1 MPENLRIFGG
11 NFDTVN
17 ALRVTAQAGGQLLYT
32 TGDASSALMLQI
44 KTVTPSVNAQQVSPD
59 EGYYGLSRVNVDAI
73 PSSYIVPTGTL
84 SITRNGTFNVGQY
97 ASANVNVPM
106 VHNNQAKSISPTT
119 SQQVITAD
127 SGYDGLSSVTIN
139 AISLQ
144 NKTVSTQNTT
154 QTVTADSGYNGLGTV
169 TINPPS
175 LQNKTVTPGLLNST
189 VTADTGYNGLGTVTI
204 TPNLQIKNA
213 TPTKSSQNITPDS
226 GYGGLSGV
234 IVQPIPENYIDTTDA
249 TATES
254 DILYGETAYVNNEK
268 ITGTLTMS
276 RLYEGAEVPSDNMGN
291 IGDMYIQVG

>member
-32 TGDASSALMLQI
+32 TGDASSALVLQT

-106 VHNNQAKSISPTT
+106 VHNNQAKTVSPTS
-119 SQQVITAD
+119 SQQIITAD
-127 SGYDGLSSVTIN
+127 SGYDGLSSVTVN
-139 AISLQ
+139 AVSLQ

-169 TINPPS
+169 TINPPN

-189 VTADTGYNGLGTVTI
+189 VTADAGYNGLGTVTI
-204 TPNLQIKNA
+204 TPNLQVKSA
-213 TPTKSSQNITPDS
+213 TPTKSTQNITPDS

-234 IVQPIPENYIDTTDA
+234 TVQPIPNNYIDTTDA
-249 TATES
+249 TATVD
-254 DILYGETAYVNNEK
+254 DILYGETAYVNSQK
-268 ITGTLTMS
+268 ITGAFTPYS
-276 RLYEGAEVPSDNMGN
+276 VYEGVGAPSNNMGN
-291 IGDMYIQVG
+291 IGDIYFDLG

>member
-1 MPENLRIFGG
+1 MAEDLRIFGG

-32 TGDASSALMLQI
+32 TGDASSTLMLQT
-44 KTVTPSVNAQQVSPD
+44 KTVTPSTNAQQISPD

-106 VHNNQAKSISPTT
+106 VHNNQAKSVSPTT

-127 SGYDGLSSVTIN
+127 SGYDGLSSVTIS

-144 NKTVSTQNTT
+144 NKTVTPSLSNS
-154 QTVTADSGYNGLGTV
+154 TVTADAGYNGLGTV
-169 TINPPS
+169 TI
-175 LQNKTVTPGLLNST
+175 
-189 VTADTGYNGLGTVTI
+189 A
-204 TPNLQIKNA
+204 PNLQIKNV

-226 GYGGLSGV
+226 GYGGLSEV
-234 IVQPIPENYIDTTDA
+234 TINPIPNNYIDTTDA

>member
-1 MPENLRIFGG
+1 MAEDLRIFGG

-32 TGDASSALMLQI
+32 TGDASSALVLQT
-44 KTVTPSVNAQQVSPD
+44 KTVTPSINAQQVSPD

-73 PSSYIVPTGTL
+73 PSSYIIPTGTL

-97 ASANVNVPM
+97 ASATVNVPM
-106 VHNNQAKSISPTT
+106 VHNNQAKSVSPTT

-127 SGYDGLSSVTIN
+127 NGYDGLSSVTVN

-144 NKTVSTQNTT
+144 NKTVSTQNTA

-169 TINPPS
+169 TINPPN

-189 VTADTGYNGLGTVTI
+189 VTADSGYNGLGTVTI

-234 IVQPIPENYIDTTDA
+234 IIQPIPDNYIDTTDA
-249 TATES
+249 TATEN
-254 DILYGETAYVNNEK
+254 DILYGQTAYVNTQK
-268 ITGTLTMS
+268 ITGALTLQTI
-276 RLYEGAEVPSDNMGN
+276 YEGVTAPNEDLGN
-291 IGDMYIQVG
+291 IGDIYFWVG

>member
-1 MPENLRIFGG
+1 MAEDLRIFGG

-32 TGDASSALMLQI
+32 TGDASSALILQT

-106 VHNNQAKSISPTT
+106 VHNNQAKTVSPTT

-127 SGYDGLSSVTIN
+127 SGYDGLSSVTVN
-139 AISLQ
+139 AVSLQ

-169 TINPPS
+169 TINPPN

-189 VTADTGYNGLGTVTI
+189 VTADAGYNGLGTVTI
-204 TPNLQIKNA
+204 TPNLQVKSA
-213 TPTKSSQNITPDS
+213 TPTKSTQSITPDS

-234 IVQPIPENYIDTTDA
+234 TIQPIPNNYIDTTDA
-249 TATES
+249 TATAN
-254 DILYGETAYVNNEK
+254 DIIYGQTAYVNTTK
-268 ITGTLTMS
+268 LTGALVTQQV
-276 RLYEGAEVPSDNMGN
+276 YEGTGVPSNNMGN
-291 IGDMYIQVG
+291 VGDIYFEVG